1 MGTTQMGGDRDSIG
15 VGVGCVNG
23 GEGGRKKGEGRAGVQ
38 VRQWGF
44 LLFFKHLFIDFSM
57 T

>member
-1 MGTTQMGGDRDSIG
+1 MGTTQIGGDRDSIG

-44 LLFFKHLFIDFSM
+44 LFFF
-57 T
+57 